1 MAKKKKKKSNPHL
14 FHIMQYLRVIFLI
27 ILISDCHIHLPTKCQ
42 WNIWILI
49 PDIYTNGHQ
58 WWLPAHTILWKH
70 EPEDWEKDMRG
81 GSAIREMYLKCF
93 HSIYCCWHFFSL
105 GRPDTVKPANCKF
118 TWTYDLPF
126 SDHMPFGTLCLDM
139 KEDISD
145 PAFTNWFASLQK
157 ENAICGIL
165 IFHITGY

>member
-1 MAKKKKKKSNPHL
+1 
-14 FHIMQYLRVIFLI
+14 MQYLRVIFLI

-126 SDHMPFGTLCLDM
+126 SDHICLLAHFVSIWKKIFLIQHLQIDLQ
-139 KEDISD
+139 
-145 PAFTNWFASLQK
+145 AFKKRMQSVEF
-157 ENAICGIL
+157 
-165 IFHITGY
+165 

>member
-1 MAKKKKKKSNPHL
+1 MAKKNKFKPTLVSH
-14 FHIMQYLRVIFLI
+14 HA
-27 ILISDCHIHLPTKCQ
+27 ISQGNISYNFDFWLSHPFITKCQ

-145 PAFTNWFASLQK
+145 PAFTNWFASLLK

>member
-1 MAKKKKKKSNPHL
+1 MAKKNKFKPTLVSHHAISQGNISYNFDFWLSHPFANQMPVEHLDPHT
-14 FHIMQYLRVIFLI
+14 R
-27 ILISDCHIHLPTKCQ
+27 HLHKWPSVMATSPHNTVKA
-42 WNIWILI
+42 W
-49 PDIYTNGHQ
+49 
-58 WWLPAHTILWKH
+58 A
-70 EPEDWEKDMRG
+70 RG
-81 GSAIREMYLKCF
+81 LGKRYERGVCLIREMYLKCF

-145 PAFTNWFASLQK
+145 PAFTNWFASLLK